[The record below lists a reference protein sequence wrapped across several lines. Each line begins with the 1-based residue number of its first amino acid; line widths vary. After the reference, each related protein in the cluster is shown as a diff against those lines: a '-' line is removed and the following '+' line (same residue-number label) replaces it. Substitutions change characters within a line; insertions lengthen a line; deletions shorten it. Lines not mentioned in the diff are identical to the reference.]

1 MLFKVKRLERPNKT
15 LESCIVAIVYFDSL
29 SPLFSFKYCYG
40 IRLDQLNMNNIKHC
54 EKIKTHTQITKK
66 NTMLQGSGLLTVF
79 SKRQYVWQGILF
91 FSIIETIIL

>member
-1 MLFKVKRLERPNKT
+1 MFFKVKRLERPNKT

-54 EKIKTHTQITKK
+54 EKIKTHAQITKK
-66 NTMLQGSGLLTVF
+66 NTMQGSGLLTVF
-79 SKRQYVWQGILF
+79 SKRQYVRQGILF